1 MFIKFHPPTPLSSIQ
16 SLLASAR
23 EKKPRGRYARLEDE
37 MERSNQDF
45 IDQQKNQQQVM
56 IEKQDEQLVKV
67 GASVSTLKRMGEAIG
82 DELDDQQV

>member
-1 MFIKFHPPTPLSSIQ
+1 
-16 SLLASAR
+16 
-23 EKKPRGRYARLEDE
+23 

-45 IDQQKNQQQVM
+45 IEQQRHQQQLIVAR
-56 IEKQDEQLVKV
+56 QDEQMVKV